1 MLHAPL
7 QTVCFRLLAALVI
20 AVLLAPLAEQA
31 HGQPAAPATLAR
43 QATLA
48 PQATPATA
56 EKLALQTSDGVTVAA
71 WYYPIPKDARPIGA
85 VILVH
90 DLGGSHRTVEPLAKA
105 LQAAGCVVVAP
116 DVRGHGES
124 RVANL
129 PDGQDD
135 QSKLLKKPDFDQI
148 AASRGGRMRDQSGVY
163 GDIESARNWLK
174 KQMAADG
181 IPKDTP
187 LFVIGSGLG
196 AMLAANWTAA
206 DAMWPDLAS
215 GPQGREVAG
224 LVMISPSFATKGY
237 SLAPALANE
246 FVRRAV
252 PVLLIAGAT
261 DRDAIKVFD
270 QIKRQRPREW
280 FDNRHPHQPAG
291 GKDKDASPCEVAEA
305 SLVMLVSQADRSGD
319 ALASLRSADARARA
333 GDPAALITGFMR
345 FAATKNP

>member
-1 MLHAPL
+1 MLLAPL
-7 QTVCFRLLAALVI
+7 QTVCFRLLAALLI
-20 AVLLAPLAEQA
+20 AALLAPLAEQA
-31 HGQPAAPATLAR
+31 HGQPAAPAT
-43 QATLA
+43 QAA
-48 PQATPATA
+48 PAAQEAA
-56 EKLALQTSDGVTVAA
+56 EKLTLETSDGVTVAA

-124 RVANL
+124 RVATL

-181 IPKDTP
+181 IPNETP

-333 GDPAALITGFMR
+333 GDPSALITGFMR
-345 FAATKNP
+345 LAATKNP

>member
-1 MLHAPL
+1 MLLAPL
-7 QTVCFRLLAALVI
+7 QTVSFRLLAALLI
-20 AVLLAPLAEQA
+20 AALLAPLAEQA
-31 HGQPAAPATLAR
+31 HGQPATPATLA
-43 QATLA
+43 A
-48 PQATPATA
+48 PAAPDAA
-56 EKLALQTSDGVTVAA
+56 EKLTLETSDGVTVAA

-124 RVANL
+124 RVATL

-174 KQMAADG
+174 KQMAVAG

-187 LFVIGSGLG
+187 LFVVGSGLG

-246 FVRRAV
+246 FVKRAV

-291 GKDKDASPCEVAEA
+291 GKDKDASPCEAAEA
-305 SLVMLVSQADRSGD
+305 SLMILVSQADRSGD

-333 GDPAALITGFMR
+333 GDPSALITGFMR
-345 FAATKNP
+345 LAATKNP

>member
-7 QTVCFRLLAALVI
+7 QTVWFRSLAALLI

-31 HGQPAAPATLAR
+31 HGQPAAPAT
-43 QATLA
+43 
-48 PQATPATA
+48 PATPATA

-124 RVANL
+124 RVATL

-148 AASRGGRMRDQSGVY
+148 AASRGGRMRDQPGVY

-174 KQMAADG
+174 KQMAVDG
-181 IPKDTP
+181 IPQETP

-206 DAMWPDLAS
+206 DAMWPDLVS

-319 ALASLRSADARARA
+319 PLASLRSADARARA
-333 GDPAALITGFMR
+333 GDPSALITGFMR
-345 FAATKNP
+345 LAATKNP